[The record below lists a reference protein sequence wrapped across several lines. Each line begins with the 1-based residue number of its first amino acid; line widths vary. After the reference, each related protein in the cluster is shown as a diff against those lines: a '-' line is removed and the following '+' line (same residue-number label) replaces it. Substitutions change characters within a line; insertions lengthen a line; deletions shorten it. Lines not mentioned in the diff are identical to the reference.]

1 MQVNSSNLQT
11 TAQPSEMGVVFSYD
25 GNNVTMR
32 NENGVVYINLTEVAK
47 SFPSKNLTQIIN
59 SLEIREYCEELTKL
73 QNYSLTDLLKVTRG
87 GNNNGTWAHQ
97 KVAIRVAQKL
107 SPKFAVWV
115 DSKIEELL
123 TAGVATI
130 SNEDEMIAKAMQVL
144 NQRLEKA
151 KQEKLQM
158 QSTIDQQAVT
168 IDLQN
173 QELTTQAPKV
183 QYYDNVLQSKSTYTT
198 TQIAKE
204 LGMSARQLNK
214 KLQTLKFIFH
224 QSGMWMLTAKY
235 QNKGYATTKTYSYT
249 NSIGQTCTNTAT
261 VYTEK
266 GREFIHSLLT

>member
-1 MQVNSSNLQT
+1 MNELLAVKETMSSLQIAEITGKLHTNILRDIRNLLEQ
-11 TAQPSEMGVVFSYD
+11 GI
-25 GNNVTMR
+25 
-32 NENGVVYINLTEVAK
+32 NEINFELVEYTDKKGEKRSCYNLTKKGCLILASGYNALLREK
-47 SFPSKNLTQIIN
+47 IIN
-59 SLEIREYCEELTKL
+59 RWEELEMQNKNGNFQIPKTYSEALMIAAKQAEQLEI
-73 QNYSLTDLLKVTRG
+73 
-87 GNNNGTWAHQ
+87 A
-97 KVAIRVAQKL
+97 
-107 SPKFAVWV
+107 
-115 DSKIEELL
+115 
-123 TAGVATI
+123 
-130 SNEDEMIAKAMQVL
+130 
-144 NQRLEKA
+144 
-151 KQEKLQM
+151 

-235 QNKGYATTKTYSYT
+235 QNKGLATTKTYSYT

-266 GREFIHSLLT
+266 GREFIHSLLP

>member
-1 MQVNSSNLQT
+1 MFRTRELR
-11 TAQPSEMGVVFSYD
+11 VFFI
-25 GNNVTMR
+25 MR
-32 NENGVVYINLTEVAK
+32 NNQIQIFHFNESPISFQKGNSVMVNATEMAK
-47 SFPSKNLTQIIN
+47 SFGKTPKDWLRTKQSEEFITSLSVVRQICLT
-59 SLEIREYCEELTKL
+59 ELV
-73 QNYSLTDLLKVTRG
+73 QVNQG
-87 GNNNGTWAHQ
+87 GNEQGTWMHED
-97 KVAIRVAQKL
+97 VAMEFARWL
-107 SPKFAVWV
+107 SPTFAIWCN
-115 DSKIEELL
+115 DKIKELL
-123 TAGVATI
+123 TSGVATI
-130 SNEDEMIAKAMQVL
+130 NNEDEMIAKAMQVL

-183 QYYDNVLQSKSTYTT
+183 QYYDTVLQSKSTYTA

-204 LGMSARQLNK
+204 CGMSARQLNK
-214 KLQTLKFIFH
+214 FLQSKKFIFY

-235 QNKGYATTKTYSYT
+235 QNKGLATTKTYSYT

-266 GREFIHSLLT
+266 GREFIHSLLP